1 MLCICDHDGLVA
13 KAPDIEALRTLKS
26 DFEKYSNRHCPQLR
40 MLLRSGYASE
50 PRKLHSE
57 LRGLEAIYENASTRE
72 VLRSLAVAAAL
83 CSGIVIISS
92 FT

>member
-1 MLCICDHDGLVA
+1 MLCICDHYGLVA
-13 KAPDIEALRTLKS
+13 EAPDLQVLRTLKS
-26 DFEKYSNRHCPQLR
+26 NFEKYSDRHCPQLR

-57 LRGLEAIYENASTRE
+57 LRDLEGTYENASTRE
-72 VLRSLAVAAAL
+72 VLQSLAVAAAL
-83 CSGIVIISS
+83 CSGIMIITS